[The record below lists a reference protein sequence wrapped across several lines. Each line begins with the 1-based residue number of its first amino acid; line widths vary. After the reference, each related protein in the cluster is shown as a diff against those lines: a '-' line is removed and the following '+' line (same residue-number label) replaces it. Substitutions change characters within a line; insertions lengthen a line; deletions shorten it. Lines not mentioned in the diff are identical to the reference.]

1 MKLYI
6 NGICTNRYK
15 LPKLK
20 MIISLLV
27 EKKIRKIRK

>member
-6 NGICTNRYK
+6 NRICTNRYK
-15 LPKLK
+15 LLKLK

-27 EKKIRKIRK
+27 EKNRKIRK